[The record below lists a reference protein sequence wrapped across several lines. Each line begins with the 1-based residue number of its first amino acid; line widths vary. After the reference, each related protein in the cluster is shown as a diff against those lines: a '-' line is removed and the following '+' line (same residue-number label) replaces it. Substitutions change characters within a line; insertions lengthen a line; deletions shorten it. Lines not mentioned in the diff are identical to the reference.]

1 MCSSD
6 LRQQFA
12 ADWILKL
19 DATAGRTILDYGY
32 GSLDGQYNFSHSL
45 GSPSAQFST
54 RPNQATL
61 DSTDATLTGKSDW
74 FGLREVIAIGL
85 DFTRLANSG
94 AGEYYSVFGPPLS
107 NPLTF
112 DPAAYPDPRGTR
124 APDLTEDSRWV
135 VEQYGGFALLQVDVN
150 EALSLTGGARVA
162 SDTTRLDG
170 SVGGLGPTEIESS
183 EESGNSGVVQP
194 YAALLYRL
202 NHHLSWYASYADIY
216 LSQGAPLLRPDGKP
230 LGPQHGITFE
240 SGLKGAWRDGALN
253 GSLALYR
260 IEQRGVP
267 LPTGA
272 TISALNDCCYTSGA
286 GRSRGAELEVDG
298 ELAPGWLI
306 GSGYTYNLD
315 KTGRAG
321 PTNYPDEA
329 TPHHLLKI
337 WTSARLPGA
346 FSRWTTGGSLHAQTA
361 APGTAVY
368 YCNAQLQNCA
378 LGMDVGTRPYAVFD
392 LREGF
397 KLDRNWQVALTVN
410 NVLDKRYYLS
420 QSGVNLWH
428 GDPRN
433 FMLRIDAKY

>member
-1 MCSSD
+1 M
-6 LRQQFA
+6 
-12 ADWILKL
+12 
-19 DATAGRTILDYGY
+19 
-32 GSLDGQYNFSHSL
+32 
-45 GSPSAQFST
+45 
-54 RPNQATL
+54 
-61 DSTDATLTGKSDW
+61 
-74 FGLREVIAIGL
+74 
-85 DFTRLANSG
+85 
-94 AGEYYSVFGPPLS
+94 
-107 NPLTF
+107 
-112 DPAAYPDPRGTR
+112 
-124 APDLTEDSRWV
+124 
-135 VEQYGGFALLQVDVN
+135 
-150 EALSLTGGARVA
+150 
-162 SDTTRLDG
+162 
-170 SVGGLGPTEIESS
+170 
-183 EESGNSGVVQP
+183 
-194 YAALLYRL
+194 
-202 NHHLSWYASYADIY
+202 
-216 LSQGAPLLRPDGKP
+216 RPDGKP
-230 LGPQHGITFE
+230 LGPQHGVTYE
-240 SGLKGAWRDGALN
+240 SGIKGAWRDGALN

-267 LPTGA
+267 LPMGA
-272 TISALNDCCYTSGA
+272 TISALGDCCYTSGA
-286 GRSRGAELEVDG
+286 GRSRGAELQVDG

-361 APGTAVY
+361 APGTQVY

-397 KLDRNWQVALTVN
+397 KLNRNWQVALTVN

>member
-1 MCSSD
+1 
-6 LRQQFA
+6 
-12 ADWILKL
+12 
-19 DATAGRTILDYGY
+19 
-32 GSLDGQYNFSHSL
+32 
-45 GSPSAQFST
+45 
-54 RPNQATL
+54 
-61 DSTDATLTGKSDW
+61 
-74 FGLREVIAIGL
+74 
-85 DFTRLANSG
+85 
-94 AGEYYSVFGPPLS
+94 
-107 NPLTF
+107 
-112 DPAAYPDPRGTR
+112 
-124 APDLTEDSRWV
+124 
-135 VEQYGGFALLQVDVN
+135 
-150 EALSLTGGARVA
+150 
-162 SDTTRLDG
+162 
-170 SVGGLGPTEIESS
+170 LGP
-183 EESGNSGVVQP
+183 
-194 YAALLYRL
+194 R
-202 NHHLSWYASYADIY
+202 
-216 LSQGAPLLRPDGKP
+216 R
-230 LGPQHGITFE
+230 GITFE
-240 SGLKGAWRDGALN
+240 SGIKGAWRDGALN
-253 GSLALYR
+253 GFLALYR

-286 GRSRGAELEVDG
+286 GRSRGVELQVDG

-306 GSGYTYNLD
+306 GSGYTFNLD
-315 KTGRAG
+315 KTGEAG
-321 PTNYPDEA
+321 PTSYPDEA

-361 APGTAVY
+361 APGTVVY

-397 KLDRNWQVALTVN
+397 KLNRNWQVALTVN